1 MGLLGAGLAIAFF
14 ISSSVPFIGWIFV
27 GLAVIALSALTA
39 WIEKNKDN
47 KLQEWLMRCHFGTHS
62 DKYKT
67 EAEEA
72 SELQKA
78 FA

>member
-1 MGLLGAGLAIAFF
+1 M
-14 ISSSVPFIGWIFV
+14 
-27 GLAVIALSALTA
+27 IALFALTA

-47 KLQEWLMRCHFGTHS
+47 PVQEWLMRCHFGTNP

>member
-1 MGLLGAGLAIAFF
+1 MR
-14 ISSSVPFIGWIFV
+14 STRPRIGWIVV
-27 GLAVIALSALTA
+27 GLAVVALFVLAA

-47 KLQEWLMRCHFGTHS
+47 KVQEWLKRCHFGNHA
-62 DKYKT
+62 DKYQT

>member
-1 MGLLGAGLAIAFF
+1 MMLVDDIASTVPWWTSLG
-14 ISSSVPFIGWIFV
+14 
-27 GLAVIALSALTA
+27 AVIALFALTA

-47 KLQEWLMRCHFGTHS
+47 PVQEWLMRCHFGTHP
-62 DKYKT
+62 DKHKT

>member
-1 MGLLGAGLAIAFF
+1 MVTLGRHTL
-14 ISSSVPFIGWIFV
+14 
-27 GLAVIALSALTA
+27 VIALFVLTA

-47 KLQEWLMRCHFGTHS
+47 KVQEWLMRCHFGTHA

-67 EAEEA
+67 EVEEA